1 MTQEN
6 KATRP
11 KKVPRKKLPTT
22 TKKVADPLNVEDKA
36 LFNPPNKYAP
46 RAKIGED
53 LKAKKVVTV
62 GLGGL
67 VVTTNGRDHYRQH

>member
-1 MTQEN
+1 MN
-6 KATRP
+6 KTTPSKP
-11 KKVPRKKLPTT
+11 KRVPRKA
-22 TKKVADPLNVEDKA
+22 KKVADPLNVEDKK

-46 RAKIGED
+46 RVKVGED

>member
-1 MTQEN
+1 MN
-6 KATRP
+6 SYPSPKV
-11 KKVPRKKLPTT
+11 KKVPRKRA
-22 TKKVADPLNVEDKA
+22 KKVADPLSKEDKE

-46 RAKIGED
+46 RAKVGED
-53 LKAKKVVTV
+53 LRGKKVTTV

>member
-1 MTQEN
+1 MEN
-6 KATRP
+6 QTPTKP
-11 KKVPRKKLPTT
+11 KRVPRK
-22 TKKVADPLNVEDKA
+22 TKKVADPLGKEDKA

-46 RAKIGED
+46 RAKVGD
-53 LKAKKVVTV
+53 HLKAEKVTTV

>member
-1 MTQEN
+1 MN
-6 KATRP
+6 KTTPTKP
-11 KKVPRKKLPTT
+11 KRVPRK
-22 TKKVADPLNVEDKA
+22 TKKVADPLNTEDKA

-46 RAKIGED
+46 RAKVGED
-53 LKAKKVVTV
+53 LKGKKVVTV

>member
-1 MTQEN
+1 MNET
-6 KATRP
+6 KPTKP
-11 KKVPRKKLPTT
+11 KRVPRK
-22 TKKVADPLNVEDKA
+22 TKKVSPPLNKEDKE

-46 RAKIGED
+46 KKRIGED
-53 LKAKKVVTV
+53 LKAQKVTTV

>member
-11 KKVPRKKLPTT
+11 KKVPRR

-46 RAKIGED
+46 RAKVGED
-53 LKAKKVVTV
+53 LKGKKVVTI

-67 VVTTNGRDHYRQH
+67 KVTTNGRDHYRQH

>member
-1 MTQEN
+1 MQN

-11 KKVPRKKLPTT
+11 KRVPRK

-46 RAKIGED
+46 RAKVGD
-53 LKAKKVVTV
+53 HLKAEKVTTV